1 MGKSILSFADSFEFI
16 TDKGVRL
23 PFDEVLKNWSDDHGQ
38 DIASH
43 KILKRSGVI
52 HQVPGNPP
60 PLFVFDC
67 VFIGK
72 DVTAR
77 YRATTEA
84 LDASPLGQLVHP
96 RQGMMRAACKGLK
109 AKEDPGSE
117 IDVIMFSITFERSGL
132 RPVQV
137 LSAQGQAVSAAQTM
151 TTLVPLIAARAPL
164 AIPTVALQQ
173 TYVGVFGEQIA
184 ALSAGAAVV
193 PTLQAALAQVQ
204 AQAQVV
210 AETIGQEPVLYD
222 LVGLARLSAGQ
233 CLAAYNLVVANRP
246 PVVTRKVPGVM
257 GLGRFLQLLYGSRA
271 REVQPEVEILNRIAR
286 PFALADQST
295 LLVPDPVVVLAARR

>member
-60 PLFVFDC
+60 PMFVFDC

-96 RQGMMRAACKGLK
+96 RQGHPR
-109 AKEDPGSE
+109 PGGSR
-117 IDVIMFSITFERSGL
+117 DH
-132 RPVQV
+132 P
-137 LSAQGQAVSAAQTM
+137 
-151 TTLVPLIAARAPL
+151 
-164 AIPTVALQQ
+164 
-173 TYVGVFGEQIA
+173 
-184 ALSAGAAVV
+184 
-193 PTLQAALAQVQ
+193 
-204 AQAQVV
+204 
-210 AETIGQEPVLYD
+210 
-222 LVGLARLSAGQ
+222 
-233 CLAAYNLVVANRP
+233 RP
-246 PVVTRKVPGVM
+246 PRRGAHRKATR
-257 GLGRFLQLLYGSRA
+257 
-271 REVQPEVEILNRIAR
+271 
-286 PFALADQST
+286 
-295 LLVPDPVVVLAARR
+295 